1 MISVLSPSRVD
12 DFEGHF
18 QRLISIRPL
27 SPFEPAILDFID
39 AVSKSVLLAPA
50 MRNMPEMMAA
60 AHWMRRAHILELKR
74 GFEAT
79 RGDRILLPRGVA
91 LHFAP
96 SNVDSLFV
104 YSWLISMLLG
114 NANIVRLSSR
124 RGSQVDALLVQI
136 NELAAQPRFGD
147 IQVRN
152 LVVSYDHDDA
162 VTERL
167 SEACHVRLLWGGDDS
182 VRRLRAVPL
191 NALATEIA
199 FANRFSLAVLNAAAV
214 NACGADGLREL
225 ASRFYRDAYGFDQM
239 ACSSPRLVVWVG
251 SAEERSPAQREFW
264 AALTREV
271 ERRGTEY
278 PEMVGLNKQV
288 AAYVAAARG
297 VADEVAPGV
306 TSAISRVHVSGTD
319 AGGFRDIDCGGGLFF
334 EMELERLEELA
345 NVVTERDQTLSHF
358 GFAADELRQLA
369 LTLPT
374 RAVDRVVPVGTALD
388 FSTVWDGYDLI
399 QILSRQVDLQA

>member
-1 MISVLSPSRVD
+1 MISVLSPSGVD

-18 QRLISIRPL
+18 QRLIGSRLL
-27 SPFEPAILDFID
+27 SPFEPRILDFID
-39 AVSKSVLLAPA
+39 AVSKSVLLAPS
-50 MRNMPEMMAA
+50 MRTMPEMMAA
-60 AHWMRRAHILELKR
+60 AHWMRRAHVLELKQR
-74 GFEAT
+74 FEAA
-79 RGDRILLPRGVA
+79 RGDRILLPRGVV

-114 NANIVRLSSR
+114 NANVVRVSSR
-124 RGSQVDALLVQI
+124 RGSQVDALLDQI
-136 NELAAQPRFGD
+136 NALCAQARFRD
-147 IQVRN
+147 IQIRN
-152 LVVSYDHDDA
+152 LVITYDHNDA

-199 FANRFSLAVLNAAAV
+199 FANRFSLAVLSAPAV
-214 NACGADGLREL
+214 TSCGADGLKEL
-225 ASRFYRDAYGFDQM
+225 VSRFYRDAYGFDQM
-239 ACSSPRLVVWVG
+239 ACSSPRLIAWVG
-251 SAEERSPAQREFW
+251 SAEERVPAQRAFW
-264 AALTREV
+264 DALAKEV

-297 VADEVAPGV
+297 VVDQVAPGV
-306 TSAISRVHVSGTD
+306 TSTISRVHVSGTD
-319 AGGFRDIDCGGGLFF
+319 AGGFREIECGGGLFF
-334 EMELERLEELA
+334 EMELERLDELA

-358 GFAADELRQLA
+358 GFAAGELRHLA
-369 LTLPT
+369 LSLPT
-374 RAVDRVVPVGTALD
+374 RAVDRMVPVGTALD

-399 QILSRQVDLQA
+399 QILSRQVELLA